1 MGKRVYKKCISIF
14 LVVCMLVSI
23 TPAST
28 CQVKAAGSI
37 DIMDITE
44 KAGVFVRGGMN
55 AYEQAKAEG
64 WNWWAG
70 NVGNSKMHWKRD
82 VRIKR
87 KQFPRFYSHCK

>member
-1 MGKRVYKKCISIF
+1 MGKRVYKKYISIF

-28 CQVKAAGSI
+28 CQVKAAGGI
-37 DIMDITE
+37 NIMDITE
-44 KAGVFVRGGMN
+44 KAGVFVRGGMKCLRTG
-55 AYEQAKAEG
+55 ESRRMEL
-64 WNWWAG
+64 WAG

-87 KQFPRFYSHCK
+87 KQFSRFYSHCK